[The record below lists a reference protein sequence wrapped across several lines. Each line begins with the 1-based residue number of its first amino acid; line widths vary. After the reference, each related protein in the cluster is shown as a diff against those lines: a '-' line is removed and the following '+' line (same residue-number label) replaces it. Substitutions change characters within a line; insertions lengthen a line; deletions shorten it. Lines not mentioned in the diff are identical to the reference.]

1 MNLQE
6 VLPAGAVLL
15 DLSIPDKARAIS
27 HAARALA
34 TASGTSREVLEAAL
48 VAREAL
54 GSTGVGGGVGL
65 PHARLHALRG
75 THAVFVRLA
84 SPIPFDAIDS
94 QPVDLLCAVVA
105 PDEPNAA
112 LLTAV
117 AAISRVLRDADK
129 TAALRATQSAAVAR
143 DLLLTSAPR

>member
-1 MNLQE
+1 MNLPE
-6 VLPAGAVLL
+6 VLPPGSVLL
-15 DLSIPDKARAIS
+15 DLSLPDKARAIS
-27 HAARALA
+27 HVAGLLAAAA
-34 TASGTSREVLEAAL
+34 GVPAETIEAAL

-65 PHARLHALRG
+65 PHARLHVLRG

-84 SPIPFDAIDS
+84 APIPFDSIDN

-117 AAISRVLRDADK
+117 AAVSRVLRDAAK
-129 TAALRATQSAAVAR
+129 TAALRSSRDAADVRAT
-143 DLLLTSAPR
+143 LLGGGS

>member
-6 VLPAGAVLL
+6 VLPPSSVLL
-15 DLSIPDKARAIS
+15 DLGLSDKARAIS
-27 HAARALA
+27 HVAGLLAASAGLSA
-34 TASGTSREVLEAAL
+34 ETIEDAL
-48 VAREAL
+48 VGREAL

-65 PHARLHALRG
+65 PHARLHVMRG

-84 SPIPFDAIDS
+84 SPIGFDSIDGN
-94 QPVDLLCAVVA
+94 PVDLVCAIVA

-117 AAISRVLRDADK
+117 AAVSRVLRDAGK
-129 TAALRATQSAAVAR
+129 TAALRTTQSAAVAR
-143 DLLLTSAPR
+143 DILLASDS

>member
-6 VLPAGAVLL
+6 VLPPGSVLL
-15 DLSIPDKARAIS
+15 DLGLPDKARAIS
-27 HAARALA
+27 HVAGLLAA
-34 TASGTSREVLEAAL
+34 ASGVSPEVIEAAL
-48 VAREAL
+48 FAREAL

-65 PHARLHALRG
+65 PHARLHVLRG

-84 SPIPFDAIDS
+84 SPIPFDSIDS
-94 QPVDLLCAVVA
+94 KPVDLVCAVVA

-117 AAISRVLRDADK
+117 SAVSKVLRDAGK
-129 TAALRATQSAAVAR
+129 TAALRATRDAAEAR
-143 DLLLTSAPR
+143 GILLASVS